1 VTKTK
6 QAPAPDAQ
14 TERKRRLST
23 SLLLFLVALLS
34 ITAAT
39 VAWFTIAD
47 RTLVRA
53 MNMEVT
59 SGANLRFDLDAHSR
73 FEQYVKTLYFS
84 QISQRISQEQGF
96 DMQEVPLEPVTTED
110 VETFTLENGTVV
122 ESDSGAYLTFT
133 LHFMAAQD
141 MLVHLTSAS
150 TAGSSD
156 GTAITSSASTLPSA
170 MRISFT
176 ADGVTY
182 VYDPGLGDTST
193 EESYGK
199 TFGLADG
206 SQMVLSD
213 DNAMFYL
220 KAEVDKPVVVH
231 VWLEGT
237 DENCTDDLRGADY
250 SIRLRFVGT
259 DEENNLLDGADY
271 GPNDSD
277 DNEPEA
283 SES

>member
-1 VTKTK
+1 
-6 QAPAPDAQ
+6 
-14 TERKRRLST
+14 
-23 SLLLFLVALLS
+23 
-34 ITAAT
+34 
-39 VAWFTIAD
+39 
-47 RTLVRA
+47 
-53 MNMEVT
+53 
-59 SGANLRFDLDAHSR
+59 
-73 FEQYVKTLYFS
+73 
-84 QISQRISQEQGF
+84 
-96 DMQEVPLEPVTTED
+96 MQEVPLEPVTTED

-206 SQMVLSD
+206 SQRVLSD

>member
-6 QAPAPDAQ
+6 QAPVPDAQ

-122 ESDSGAYLTFT
+122 ES
-133 LHFMAAQD
+133 
-141 MLVHLTSAS
+141 
-150 TAGSSD
+150 GSSD
-156 GTAITSSASTLPSA
+156 GTAITSSTSTLPSA

-206 SQMVLSD
+206 SQMVLSN